1 MYTKFW
7 DLLFCFSFIIFF
19 TLSKKLLLSYLL
31 YGQEI
36 LSNSYFTHFIKMDR
50 TSWPC
55 SMYIYKSVIGMSSIT
70 LKIEVNLHF
79 KAAFNR
85 TLLCGIVLSRRGSL
99 GWSRSYRILLH
110 IYQVYICAFLIDKN
124 DIGIDSLKLSPY
136 LNWTPMLFTFYA
148 NGKWIYLF
156 ISMALPHIGIT
167 LFGHT
172 VL

>member
-1 MYTKFW
+1 
-7 DLLFCFSFIIFF
+7 
-19 TLSKKLLLSYLL
+19 
-31 YGQEI
+31 
-36 LSNSYFTHFIKMDR
+36 MDR
-50 TSWPC
+50 TSWPY

-99 GWSRSYRILLH
+99 GCSRSYRILLR

-136 LNWTPMLFTFYA
+136 LN
-148 NGKWIYLF
+148 
-156 ISMALPHIGIT
+156 
-167 LFGHT
+167 
-172 VL
+172 